1 MIAVLD
7 RRDAWVG
14 PSFLTRRDYD
24 ASPGWMG
31 HFHRERN
38 GAPLRMQAGVR
49 SKAIYAADIVTEAIY
64 RQLLADRAAHRQS
77 TLTMLTNAVT
87 LPFALIVM

>member
-1 MIAVLD
+1 
-7 RRDAWVG
+7 
-14 PSFLTRRDYD
+14 
-24 ASPGWMG
+24 
-31 HFHRERN
+31 
-38 GAPLRMQAGVR
+38 MQAGVR